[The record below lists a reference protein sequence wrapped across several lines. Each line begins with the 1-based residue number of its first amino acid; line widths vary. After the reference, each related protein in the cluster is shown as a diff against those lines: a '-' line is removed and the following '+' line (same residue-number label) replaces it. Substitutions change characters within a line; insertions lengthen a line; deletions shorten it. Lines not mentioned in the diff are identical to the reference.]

1 MGATARR
8 IYMKN
13 QKIKR
18 MVTLSLLAAIV
29 VVLQMLGG
37 YFRIGPV
44 SLSLVLVPIVLGSA
58 LLGEKAGAFLG
69 AVFSVVV
76 IVYCVNGMDVGGAMV
91 WNANPAICFLV
102 VMAKGIMAGYLSGL
116 VYKAFSKKNRYL
128 AMLLA
133 AITAPVVNTGIF
145 VSSLFI
151 FFKDVLDVWAEGGN
165 VVIYVLSG
173 LVLLNFVPEL
183 IINIMMSPASA
194 RLIKE
199 K

>member
-37 YFRIGPV
+37 YFHIGPV

-91 WNANPAICFLV
+91 WNANPTICFLV
-102 VMAKGIMAGYLSGL
+102 VMAKGVMAGYLSGL

-133 AITAPVVNTGIF
+133 AIAAPVVNTGIF

>member
-1 MGATARR
+1 
-8 IYMKN
+8 MKN

-18 MVTLSLLAAIV
+18 MVTLSLLSAIV
-29 VVLQMLGG
+29 IVLQMLGG
-37 YFRIGPV
+37 YFHIGPV

-58 LLGEKAGAFLG
+58 MLGAGAGAFLG

-76 IVYCVNGMDVGGAMV
+76 IIYCVNGMDVGGAMV
-91 WNANPAICFLV
+91 WNSNPAVCFLV
-102 VMAKGIMAGYLSGL
+102 VMAKGVLAGFLSGL
-116 VYKAFSKKNRYL
+116 VFKAFSGKNRYL

-133 AITAPVVNTGIF
+133 AITAPIVNTGIF
-145 VSSLFI
+145 IASLFI
-151 FFKDVLDVWAEGGN
+151 FFKDVLSVWAGGGN

-183 IINIMMSPASA
+183 VINIVMSPASA
-194 RLIKE
+194 RLLKD